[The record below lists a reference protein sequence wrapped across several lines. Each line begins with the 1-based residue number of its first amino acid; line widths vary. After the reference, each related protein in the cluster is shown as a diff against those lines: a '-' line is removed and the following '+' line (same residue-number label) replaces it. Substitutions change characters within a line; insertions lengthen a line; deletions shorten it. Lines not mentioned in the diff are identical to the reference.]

1 MKRGESEVYVEDALV
16 TGPIL
21 SPFLVT
27 GEVEECLFPPSPGQ
41 SQRRKHKN
49 QSTRTHGFHCWAQ
62 VPPHLPWGHVALDS
76 SACGSQ
82 EVPSTVKTSVSGA
95 PALPHKPRSAISWN
109 LRGFILA
116 FRWSSLLKGWG
127 RIYRVLLGSSVFADI
142 CGVLAECQTHADK
155 SFTYILSL
163 NYPFTIL
170 VDRHSQ
176 ACFAGEDTEAW
187 QS

>member
-1 MKRGESEVYVEDALV
+1 MFVSSEPWAESEEETQESERKDSWFPLLASGTTTSAL
-16 TGPIL
+16 G
-21 SPFLVT
+21 
-27 GEVEECLFPPSPGQ
+27 
-41 SQRRKHKN
+41 
-49 QSTRTHGFHCWAQ
+49 
-62 VPPHLPWGHVALDS
+62 
-76 SACGSQ
+76 ACGSGLLSLWFSGGPLCSEDQ
-82 EVPSTVKTSVSGA
+82 CIGA

-109 LRGFILA
+109 LQGFILA
-116 FRWSSLLKGWG
+116 PHWSSLLKGWR

-155 SFTYILSL
+155 SFTYIASL